1 MRWPVRYQILLPM
14 VSIVLLTVLVV
25 SALNA
30 WLASARVKREL
41 EEQLADVSATLTASS
56 FPLEAN
62 VLKQM
67 RGLTGAE
74 YVAVDEAGRAVAA
87 SDQTLVAAAEEKSD
101 VSARLDLT
109 AIETVGGRSFF
120 HVALPIDRRA
130 AGRGQITLHVFHP
143 EAAWRAERWQAIWPS
158 LAIGGVSIL
167 LVAAVVSLLARQVT
181 RPIHEL
187 QQQVG
192 QIAQGDFRAIAIPD
206 RNDEVK
212 DLAMAVNQM
221 AERLVQYEEQIRSSE
236 RLRTLGTLGGGI
248 AHQIRNAATGARI
261 ALDLHR
267 RECPLAANNGDG
279 GEPMDVAVRQLAQ
292 IETSIKRFLALG
304 KPTMEMRRETNLG
317 QVVGEAVDLVRPLAK
332 HMQVELQVELPTEKA
347 MMAADAQLLTQL
359 VVNLAMNAVEAA
371 VQPHLAADSRSN
383 TGEHSQSTGNNS
395 RIEVR
400 LTGGGEKYWELA
412 VGNTGPGPAEAMQP
426 RLFEPF
432 ATDKPGGTGLGLAVA
447 QQIAGDH
454 GGSIS
459 WERRE
464 EMTWFLV
471 QLPAGG
477 HNGL

>member
-14 VSIVLLTVLVV
+14 VWIVLLTVAVV

-30 WLASARVKREL
+30 WLASGRVKREL

-74 YVAVDEAGRAVAA
+74 YVAVDEGGRAVAA
-87 SDQTLVAAAEEKSD
+87 SDEALISAAEKREH
-101 VSARLDLT
+101 VSANLDLT
-109 AIETVGGRSFF
+109 AVETIEGRNFF

-130 AGRGQITLHVFHP
+130 AGRGRLVLHVFHS
-143 EAAWRAERWQAIWPS
+143 EAAWQAERWQAIWPS

-192 QIAQGDFRAIAIPD
+192 QIAQGDFRAIAIPE

-267 RECPLAANNGDG
+267 RECPLGTNNSDG
-279 GEPMDVAVRQLAQ
+279 GEAMDVAVRQLTQ

-304 KPTMEMRRETNLG
+304 KPTMEVRRDTDLG
-317 QVVGEAVDLVRPLAK
+317 QVVGEAVDLMRPLAK
-332 HMQVELQVELPTEKA
+332 HMQVELQVDLPSSKA
-347 MMAADAQLLTQL
+347 TMAADAQLITQL

-371 VQPHLAADSRSN
+371 VQPQLATN
-383 TGEHSQSTGNNS
+383 IQSDLPLNGKGP
-395 RIEVR
+395 RVEVR
-400 LTGGGEKYWELA
+400 LAKREEAKWELA
-412 VGNTGPGPAEAMQP
+412 VGNTGPGPAAVMQP

-447 QQIAGDH
+447 RQIAVEH
-454 GGSIS
+454 GGSIA

-471 QLPAGG
+471 QLPASG
-477 HNGL
+477 NNDS